1 MRVLVIEDDEGI
13 AAGLRTHLAQQG
25 CAVDLCGTLAEGW
38 AALQA
43 EPFDLLLLDLGLPDG
58 DGSALLRRL
67 RDAPAGRLPDAA
79 GGPSARVADPHL
91 PVLVMTA
98 RDAVASRIAALDL
111 GADDYVTKPFDAG
124 ELAARMRA
132 LRRRAAGRGTPQL
145 RLDGEVELD
154 PSTRTARR
162 AGAPVELSARE
173 FDVLLALAE
182 VRPRVLS
189 RQQLEARLYDWD
201 GGPDSNAIEVHVHRL
216 RRKLGDGVIR
226 TLRGVGYFVPA
237 AGCGAS
243 ARTAAA
249 KARPWARRAKP
260 PQPHL
265 AGGSA
270 GAGRA
275 RCWASCW
282 PGPSAPSC
290 WCGSALR

>member
-13 AAGLRTHLAQQG
+13 AAGLRAHLAQQG
-25 CAVDLCGTLAEGW
+25 CAVDLCSTLAEGW

-58 DGSALLRRL
+58 DGSVLLRRL
-67 RDAPAGRLPDAA
+67 RAAPAGRQPDAP
-79 GGPSARVADPHL
+79 GGRLPDPHL

-132 LRRRAAGRGTPQL
+132 LRRRAAGRGTPTLQL
-145 RLDGEVELD
+145 GEVELD
-154 PSTRTARR
+154 PSFRTARR
-162 AGAPVELSARE
+162 AGVPVELSARE

-189 RQQLEARLYDWD
+189 RQQLEARLYEWD
-201 GGPDSNAIEVHVHRL
+201 GGPDSNAVEVHVHRL

-237 AGCGAS
+237 AD
-243 ARTAAA
+243 
-249 KARPWARRAKP
+249 
-260 PQPHL
+260 
-265 AGGSA
+265 
-270 GAGRA
+270 
-275 RCWASCW
+275 
-282 PGPSAPSC
+282 
-290 WCGSALR
+290 